1 MSSPSRLIKAW
12 DAAETYA
19 AGLLGLAALFL
30 SFYQVV
36 MRYLF
41 NDAPEGAEEGVLY
54 LVIWAV
60 FIISSRLVRDDEH
73 VGADFVVGRLP
84 IPTRRAIAIATTFL
98 ALVFCVLVVWYGFEI
113 VDVALSMNERSTTRL
128 RFPMW
133 IAYLSVP
140 SGSVLIGLSCIW
152 RLDLLIRRFTPALF
166 AAHIVQDVVVDE
178 DAARRRA

>member
-1 MSSPSRLIKAW
+1 MTSRSRLLRAW
-12 DAAETYA
+12 DALETYA
-19 AGLLGLAALFL
+19 AGLLGAAALAL
-30 SFYQVV
+30 AFYQVV

-73 VGADFVVGRLP
+73 VGADFLVGRLP
-84 IPTRRAIAIATTFL
+84 IPARRWLAVSTTLL
-98 ALVFCVLVVWYGFEI
+98 ALGFCLLVTWYGVHI
-113 VDVALSMNERSTTRL
+113 VDAALSMGERSTTRL

-140 SGSVLIGLSCIW
+140 VGSSLIALSCVY
-152 RLDLLIRRFTPALF
+152 RLDLLVRRFTPELF
-166 AAHIVQDVVVDE
+166 AERIHSDVVCANDGE
-178 DAARRRA
+178 GGCS

>member
-1 MSSPSRLIKAW
+1 MSASKLLKAW

-19 AGLLGLAALFL
+19 AGLLCAAALL
-30 SFYQVV
+30 LAFYQVV

-73 VGADFVVGRLP
+73 VGADFVVSRLP
-84 IPTRRAIAIATTFL
+84 VPTRRLVAIATTLL
-98 ALVFCVLVVWYGFEI
+98 ALVFCAVVAWYGFHI
-113 VDVALSMNERSTTRL
+113 VDATLAMNERSTTRL

-140 SGSVLIGLSCIW
+140 TGSCLIGLSCIY

-178 DAARRRA
+178 EQARRSA